1 MQVKWMIIKI
11 KIFSE
16 THKSVIWT
24 PFPEEDPAEVNYLT
38 RKKFLG
44 EKTMIKNFFKYKR
57 GVGHYHFG
65 AKAHSEM
72 IDYTFLLPGK
82 NDFSNE
88 GLRISCEISN
98 SIFLNCYISNSYKTD
113 RRRNHFLI
121 FFASFFSVLFF
132 FFRSHFR
139 LCSFNSLSFC
149 QLLKF

>member
-65 AKAHSEM
+65 AKAYSEM

-82 NDFSNE
+82 NDFLIE

-98 SIFLNCYISNSYKTD
+98 NIFLYCYISNSYKMT
-113 RRRNHFLI
+113 RRPRGRGSAKAVVILLHDTVLHVLHQ
-121 FFASFFSVLFF
+121 FSVV
-132 FFRSHFR
+132 
-139 LCSFNSLSFC
+139 N
-149 QLLKF
+149 LL